1 MLSPIIIAV
10 DCGVKDAL
18 NLVKKL
24 NPDDCKLN
32 VGSQLFTAE
41 GPKIVKNFQ
50 DKGFDVFLDLK
61 FHDIP
66 STVHKAVKSAA
77 ELGVWMVNVH
87 ASGGGEMLE
96 AAKSALEN
104 SAKKPLL
111 IGVTLLTSL
120 DKSSLKEIGCNS
132 ETEDQV
138 LLLAKL
144 CKDKNLSGAV
154 CSPKETANLRK
165 QLGEDFIL
173 VTPGIR
179 SIASPKDDQKR
190 TTTPITA
197 LKNGANYIVLGR
209 DITLGKDPQGSVK
222 QILENISY

>member
-1 MLSPIIIAV
+1 MLSPIIVAV
-10 DCGVKDAL
+10 DCGAKEAL

-24 NPDDCKLN
+24 NPDDCKLK

-41 GPKIVKNFQ
+41 GPEIVKNFQ

-66 STVHKAVKSAA
+66 NTVNKAIESAA
-77 ELGVWMVNVH
+77 KLGVWMVNVH

-104 SAKKPLL
+104 SAKIPLL
-111 IGVTLLTSL
+111 VGVTLLTSL

-132 ETEDQV
+132 ETGDQV

-144 CKDKNLSGAV
+144 CLDKNLSGVV
-154 CSPKETANLRK
+154 CSTKATENLRK
-165 QLGEDFIL
+165 
-173 VTPGIR
+173 
-179 SIASPKDDQKR
+179 K
-190 TTTPITA
+190 
-197 LKNGANYIVLGR
+197 
-209 DITLGKDPQGSVK
+209 
-222 QILENISY
+222 

>member
-1 MLSPIIIAV
+1 MLSPIIVAV

-18 NLVKKL
+18 NLVRKL
-24 NPDDCKLN
+24 NPDDCKLK

-41 GPKIVKNFQ
+41 GPEIVKKFQ
-50 DKGFDVFLDLK
+50 DKGFDIFLDLK

-66 STVHKAVKSAA
+66 NTVNKAVKSAA

-104 SAKKPLL
+104 NAKKPLL
-111 IGVTLLTSL
+111 VGVTLLTSL
-120 DKSSLKEIGCNS
+120 DKSSVREIGYNL

-138 LLLAKL
+138 LLLSKL
-144 CKDKNLSGAV
+144 CQDKNLSGVV
-154 CSPKETANLRK
+154 CSPKETTNLRK
-165 QLGEDFIL
+165 ELGEEFIL

-179 SIASPKDDQKR
+179 SIMSSKHDQKR

-197 LKNGANYIVLGR
+197 LKNGANYIVVGR
-209 DITLGKDPQGSVK
+209 DITLDKDPQGRVK

>member
-24 NPDDCKLN
+24 NPDDCKLK

-132 ETEDQV
+132 ETGDQV

-144 CKDKNLSGAV
+144 CQDKNLSGVV

-165 QLGEDFIL
+165 KLGEDFIL

>member
-1 MLSPIIIAV
+1 MLSPIIVAV

-18 NLVKKL
+18 NLVRKL
-24 NPDDCKLN
+24 NPDDCKLK

-41 GPKIVKNFQ
+41 GPEIVKKFQ
-50 DKGFDVFLDLK
+50 DKGFDIFLDLK

-66 STVHKAVKSAA
+66 NTVNKAVKSAA

-104 SAKKPLL
+104 NAKKPLL
-111 IGVTLLTSL
+111 VGVTLLTSL
-120 DKSSLKEIGCNS
+120 DKSSLREIGYNL

-138 LLLAKL
+138 LLPSKL
-144 CKDKNLSGAV
+144 CQDKNLSGVV
-154 CSPKETANLRK
+154 CSPKETTNLRK
-165 QLGEDFIL
+165 ELGEEFIL

-179 SIASPKDDQKR
+179 SIMSSKHDQKR

-197 LKNGANYIVLGR
+197 LKNGANYIVVGR
-209 DITLGKDPQGSVK
+209 DITLDKDPQGRVK